1 MELGLAGRWALV
13 TGGSKGIG
21 LACALRLASEGC
33 NLVLVARDAEVLET
47 ARVAVAGAGGGRIEV
62 KTEGLDVADDLA
74 APALANRYGGIL
86 DILVNNAGAIPGGSI
101 ADVDQA
107 AWRAGWDLK
116 VFGTI
121 GLCRAFH
128 TAMARRRRGVIVN
141 VIGWAGERV
150 DAGYIAGSSGN
161 AALIAL
167 TRALGADGPRHGVRV
182 VGVNPGPVATD
193 RLEVLQRRRAQAQ
206 LGDAERWPE
215 LVQAMPFGRAG
226 TPDEIAAAVAFLA
239 SDLSTYTTGAVLTID
254 GGLSHQM

>member
-21 LACALRLASEGC
+21 LACSLRLASEGC
-33 NLVLVARDAEVLET
+33 NLVLVARNAGSLEA
-47 ARVAVAGAGGGRIEV
+47 ARDTVKRVGGGNTEVRIEI
-62 KTEGLDVADDLA
+62 LDVADDAAASLLA
-74 APALANRYGGIL
+74 ERFGDTL
-86 DILVNNAGAIPGGSI
+86 DVLVNNAGAIPGGGI
-101 ADVDQA
+101 TDVGQA

-128 TAMARRRRGVIVN
+128 AGMARRGRGVIVN
-141 VIGWAGERV
+141 IIGWAGERV

-161 AALIAL
+161 AALMAF

-193 RLEVLQRRRAQAQ
+193 RLEILQRKRAQAL

-215 LVQAMPFGRAG
+215 LVKAMPFGRAA
-226 TPDEIAAAVAFLA
+226 TADEIAASVVFLA
-239 SDLSTYTTGAVLTID
+239 SDLSAYTTGTVLTID
-254 GGLSHQM
+254 GGLTNRM